1 MSAERAARRIVV
13 AVRRGEAEVTLTWQ
27 AKLLRLTH
35 DLFPGATADL
45 MGVANRLLPDAPEGG
60 GRVAAG
66 RDAAGEARSPL
77 VPLVDAQARAT
88 HQYAA
93 DAGATP

>member
-1 MSAERAARRIVV
+1 
-13 AVRRGEAEVTLTWQ
+13 
-27 AKLLRLTH
+27 
-35 DLFPGATADL
+35 
-45 MGVANRLLPDAPEGG
+45 MGVANRLLPGAPDGG

-77 VPLVDAQARAT
+77 APLVDAQARAT

-93 DAGATP
+93 AP